1 MSIAHRAPTSSG
13 PLSQTGCPA
22 QAESGVESVIEKVT
36 LLSDCGTWTRSTSG
50 VNPSAAKP
58 AALGC
63 CTARAGY
70 DESGFQRGPVW
81 TLNSGR
87 IPRSESVLGSKAT
100 KFDRVPEGVGD
111 GWVPPPEPG
120 ANRKTVPDVP
130 RLSGPPLYCVVP

>member
-1 MSIAHRAPTSSG
+1 MASLLSVAVPATCWAATAVKRLGPPGSQTGTSIAHRAPTSSG

-63 CTARAGY
+63 CTGRAGY
-70 DESGFQRGPVW
+70 DESGFQRGP
-81 TLNSGR
+81 
-87 IPRSESVLGSKAT
+87 
-100 KFDRVPEGVGD
+100 
-111 GWVPPPEPG
+111 
-120 ANRKTVPDVP
+120 
-130 RLSGPPLYCVVP
+130 